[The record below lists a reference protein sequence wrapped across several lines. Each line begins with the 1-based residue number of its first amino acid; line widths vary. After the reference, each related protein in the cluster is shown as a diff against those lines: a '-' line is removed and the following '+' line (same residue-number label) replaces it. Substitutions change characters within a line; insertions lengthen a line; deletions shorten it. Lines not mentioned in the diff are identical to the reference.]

1 MALIACPGATHII
14 EGAGSSDG
22 QYSPLPSAQQHL
34 TRRLLADAPV
44 CDETQDLV
52 YGVSENETVSVS
64 CSVNSFPP
72 ADTFTWSFNNSL
84 TSSLLPPASYLSSPG
99 HSLISYTPHSHMDF
113 GTLLCW
119 GTNMVGNQRTNQPCV
134 FHIIPTGQ
142 HIQIE

>member
-1 MALIACPGATHII
+1 M
-14 EGAGSSDG
+14 
-22 QYSPLPSAQQHL
+22 
-34 TRRLLADAPV
+34 

-142 HIQIE
+142 HIQIYHTVNRLRSFLSPSYLVTWSFSHSVSQSYGY

>member
-1 MALIACPGATHII
+1 M
-14 EGAGSSDG
+14 
-22 QYSPLPSAQQHL
+22 
-34 TRRLLADAPV
+34 

-84 TSSLLPPASYLSSPG
+84 TSSLLPPASFLSSPG

-142 HIQIE
+142 HIQIYYTVNRLRSFLSPNLVTWALGHLVI

>member
-1 MALIACPGATHII
+1 M
-14 EGAGSSDG
+14 
-22 QYSPLPSAQQHL
+22 
-34 TRRLLADAPV
+34 

-142 HIQIE
+142 HITNIPYGQSSAKLPVTQLGHLGTWSLGHLVIRSLSHMVTSFNIVTD

>member
-1 MALIACPGATHII
+1 M
-14 EGAGSSDG
+14 
-22 QYSPLPSAQQHL
+22 
-34 TRRLLADAPV
+34 

-142 HIQIE
+142 HIQIRSVLRQENESIFKFTL